1 MDHYEDFHTDLDE
14 LGLPEY
20 IIAVC
25 HDDGLIEHVLTF
37 EDEDEARKALRDA
50 QASQLVEGVT
60 YKLILRRTFYGEWE
74 V

>member
-14 LGLPEY
+14 VGLPEY
-20 IIAVC
+20 IVAVC
-25 HDDGLIEHVLTF
+25 HDGGLIEHAMKF
-37 EDEDEARKALRDA
+37 EDEDEARKALREA

-74 V
+74 I